1 MLNLTVQD
9 QPHSVIKLES
19 IKHDAAISAR
29 YACELKGLYDLHLDE
44 KLRAANPQ
52 AGARFWT
59 LINEL
64 YSTTGRIEMRI
75 SRVGEVVA

>member
-1 MLNLTVQD
+1 MHNLPAPNQL
-9 QPHSVIKLES
+9 HSTNTLES
-19 IKHDAAISAR
+19 IKLDAAIASR
-29 YACELKGLYDLHLDE
+29 YACELKGLFDLHLDE

-75 SRVGEVVA
+75 ARVSEVVA

>member
-1 MLNLTVQD
+1 MLNLPAQN
-9 QPHSVIKLES
+9 QPHSATALES
-19 IKHDAAISAR
+19 IKHDAVIASR
-29 YACELKGLYDLHLDE
+29 YACELKELFGLHLDE

-59 LINEL
+59 LIHEL

-75 SRVGEVVA
+75 NRVSEVVA